1 MMTLV
6 IYDISDDNLRLKVSE
21 ICKDFGLSR
30 IQKSAFLGDIPSSRR
45 KELIEAL
52 RKALGKNK
60 GNIQVFVIC
69 KADLALRVIIGEPA
83 VAEEDKGG
91 IIIV

>member
-1 MMTLV
+1 MKTLV

-21 ICKDFGLSR
+21 ICKNFGLSR
-30 IQKSAFLGDIPSSRR
+30 IQKSAFLGDLKSSRR
-45 KELIEAL
+45 KELIASL
-52 RKALGKNK
+52 RRALGDNE

-69 KADLALRVIIGEPA
+69 RADFALRVIIGKVKVEDT
-83 VAEEDKGG
+83 EEG